1 MSRKLVLA
9 VLGFAVIAGGGL
21 AAVELVRGTRAA
33 PQKAAPAVPVSVA
46 TVVRKAVPVNL
57 TAVGNVEP
65 YTSVALK
72 ARVDG
77 QILSVAFKEG
87 DEVRKDALLVEIDPR
102 PFAVALSQAQA
113 NLKKDQA
120 LLDHTIEQE
129 VRYKELLE
137 KKFISP
143 DAYDQVRTNRDAA
156 AATVAADEAAIQS
169 AKLSLD
175 YCTIRSPVTG
185 YAGRILI
192 QQGNLVKA
200 NDTNPLVTIN
210 QVVPI
215 YVSFSVPEQNI
226 GDVRKY
232 QAAGDLHVQVA
243 PGDGAHTPIAGKLA
257 SLDNSAD
264 PATGTTLLSARGVS
278 DTGVIV
284 GSGLFNAIDLFFTAP
299 YAFDPATG
307 TIRLRAEFAN
317 LDKALWPGQFVNV
330 VLTLHE
336 QPDAVVTPSTAL
348 QNGPNGQYV
357 FIVKPDATVELRD
370 VKVARTEGNDT
381 VVASG
386 LEPGDKVVV
395 AGQLRL
401 APGDHITTGAG
412 TPSS

>member
-1 MSRKLVLA
+1 MSRKLVIGL
-9 VLGFAVIAGGGL
+9 LGFAVIAGGGF
-21 AAVELVRGTRAA
+21 AAVELIRGTKAA

-87 DEVRKDALLVEIDPR
+87 DEVKKDALLVEIDPR
-102 PFAVALSQAQA
+102 PFQVALSQAQA

-120 LLDHTIEQE
+120 LLDHAIEQE
-129 VRYKELLE
+129 ARYKDLLE

-156 AATVAADEAAIQS
+156 AATVAADQAAIQS
-169 AKLSLD
+169 ARLSLE

-226 GDVRKY
+226 ADIRKY
-232 QAAGDLHVQVA
+232 QAAGDLQVRVS
-243 PGDGAHTPIAGKLA
+243 PGDSTHPPIAGKLA

-264 PATGTTLLSARGVS
+264 PATGT
-278 DTGVIV
+278 
-284 GSGLFNAIDLFFTAP
+284 
-299 YAFDPATG
+299 
-307 TIRLRAEFAN
+307 IRLRAEFPN
-317 LDKALWPGQFVNV
+317 QDKALWPGQFVNV

-336 QPDAVVTPSTAL
+336 QPDAIVTPSTAL

-357 FIVKPDATVELRD
+357 FVVKPDATVELRD
-370 VKVARTEGNDT
+370 VKVARTEGDDA
-381 VVASG
+381 VVATG
-386 LEPGDKVVV
+386 LEAGDKVVV

-401 APGDHITTGAG
+401 APGVRITTGAG
-412 TPSS
+412 APTS

>member
-1 MSRKLVLA
+1 
-9 VLGFAVIAGGGL
+9 VIAAGGF
-21 AAVELVRGTRAA
+21 AAVELVRGTKAA

-46 TVVRKAVPVNL
+46 TVIRKAVPVNL
-57 TAVGNVEP
+57 TAVGNVEA

-77 QILSVAFKEG
+77 QILAVAFREG
-87 DEVRKDALLVEIDPR
+87 DEVKKDALLVEIDPR
-102 PFAVALSQAQA
+102 PFQVALSQAQA

-120 LLDHTIEQE
+120 LLDHAIEQE
-129 VRYKELLE
+129 ARYKDLLE

-156 AATVAADEAAIQS
+156 LATVAADEAAIQS
-169 AKLSLD
+169 ARLSLD

-210 QVVPI
+210 QVVPV

-226 GDVRKY
+226 GDIRKY
-232 QAAGDLHVQVA
+232 QAAGDLHVRVM
-243 PGDGAHTPIAGKLA
+243 PGDTAHPPIAGKLA

-264 PATGTTLLSARGVS
+264 PATGT
-278 DTGVIV
+278 
-284 GSGLFNAIDLFFTAP
+284 
-299 YAFDPATG
+299 
-307 TIRLRAEFAN
+307 IRLRAEFSN
-317 LDKALWPGQFVNV
+317 QDKALWPGQFVNV

-336 QPDAVVTPSTAL
+336 QPDAIVTPSTAL

-370 VKVARTEGNDT
+370 VKVARTEGDES

-386 LEPGDKVVV
+386 LEPGDKVVI

-401 APGDHITTGAG
+401 APGVRITTGAG
-412 TPSS
+412 TPAS

>member
-1 MSRKLVLA
+1 MPISRKLVIGL
-9 VLGFAVIAGGGL
+9 LGFAIIAGGGF
-21 AAVELVRGTRAA
+21 AAVEFVRGTKAA

-57 TAVGNVEP
+57 TEVGNVEP
-65 YTSVALK
+65 YTSVAVK

-77 QILSVAFKEG
+77 EILAVAFKEG
-87 DEVRKDALLVEIDPR
+87 DEVKKDALLFEIDPR
-102 PFAVALSQAQA
+102 PFNVALSQAQA

-120 LLDHTIEQE
+120 LLDHAIEQE
-129 VRYKELLE
+129 ARYKDLLD

-169 AKLSLD
+169 AKLSLA

-185 YAGRILI
+185 YVGRILI

-200 NDTNPLVTIN
+200 NDTNALVTIN
-210 QVVPI
+210 QVVPV

-226 GDVRKY
+226 GDIRKY
-232 QAAGDLHVQVA
+232 QAAGDLHVKVA
-243 PGDGAHTPIAGKLA
+243 PSDSAHPPIAGKLA

-264 PATGTTLLSARGVS
+264 PATGT
-278 DTGVIV
+278 
-284 GSGLFNAIDLFFTAP
+284 
-299 YAFDPATG
+299 
-307 TIRLRAEFAN
+307 IRLRAEFPN
-317 LDKALWPGQFVNV
+317 QDKALWPGQFVNV

-336 QPDAVVTPSTAL
+336 QPDAIVTPSTAL

-357 FIVKPDATVELRD
+357 FIVKPDATVDLRD
-370 VKVARTEGNDT
+370 VKVARTEGDDT
-381 VVASG
+381 IVASG

-401 APGDHITTGAG
+401 APGVRITTGAG
-412 TPSS
+412 APTS

>member
-1 MSRKLVLA
+1 MSRKLVIGLLGLA
-9 VLGFAVIAGGGL
+9 IVAGGGF
-21 AAVELVRGTRAA
+21 AAMELIRGTKAA

-46 TVVRKAVPVNL
+46 TVTLKAVPVNL

-65 YTSVALK
+65 YTSVSVK

-77 QILSVAFKEG
+77 QILKVSFKEG
-87 DEVRKDALLVEIDPR
+87 DEVRQDALLFEIDPR
-102 PFAVALSQAQA
+102 PFQVALSQAQA

-120 LLDHTIEQE
+120 LLSHAVEQE
-129 VRYKELLE
+129 ARYKDLLE

-156 AATVAADEAAIQS
+156 VATVAADEAAIQS

-232 QAAGDLHVQVA
+232 QAAGDLHVRVA
-243 PGDGAHTPIAGKLA
+243 PGDAAHPPIGGKLA

-264 PATGTTLLSARGVS
+264 PATGT
-278 DTGVIV
+278 
-284 GSGLFNAIDLFFTAP
+284 
-299 YAFDPATG
+299 
-307 TIRLRAEFAN
+307 IRLRAEFSN
-317 LDKALWPGQFVNV
+317 QDKALWPGQFVNV

-336 QPDAVVTPSTAL
+336 QPDAIVTPSTAL

-357 FIVKPDATVELRD
+357 FIVKPDATVELRE
-370 VKVARTEGNDT
+370 VKVARTEGDEA
-381 VVASG
+381 VIASG
-386 LEPGDKVVV
+386 LAPGDKVVI

-401 APGDHITTGAG
+401 APGVRITTGTA
-412 TPSS
+412 SS